1 VLDIAFSTSTHHNIC
16 RWALVRFCKVIS
28 SFPLIHVVGKT
39 IQVITRITEGK
50 RTAEE
55 KAKGYARP
63 TLIIVGLTILP
74 QWKEECHK
82 FSPGLRVVV
91 HHGTSRTRSVLALLR
106 NMRIS

>member
-1 VLDIAFSTSTHHNIC
+1 MGLGEEIFHAIVYTPFTY
-16 RWALVRFCKVIS
+16 F
-28 SFPLIHVVGKT
+28 VGKT

-55 KAKGYARP
+55 KAKGYSRP

-74 QWKEECHK
+74 QWSEECHK
-82 FSPGLRVVV
+82 FSPGLKVVV
-91 HHGTSRTRSVLALLR
+91 HHGAGRTRSRSASRR

>member
-1 VLDIAFSTSTHHNIC
+1 M
-16 RWALVRFCKVIS
+16 
-28 SFPLIHVVGKT
+28 LIYTPSHSYFVGKT

-74 QWKEECHK
+74 QWSEECHK

-91 HHGTSRTRSVLALLR
+91 HHGTGRTRSRSALR
-106 NMRIS
+106 CNMCIS

>member
-1 VLDIAFSTSTHHNIC
+1 MFYIIIYTSLIC
-16 RWALVRFCKVIS
+16 F
-28 SFPLIHVVGKT
+28 VGKT

-55 KAKGYARP
+55 KAKGYSRP

-82 FSPGLRVVV
+82 FSPGLRVVT
-91 HHGTSRTRSVLALLR
+91 HHGTSRTRSESTLQR
-106 NMRIS
+106 KPRTS

>member
-1 VLDIAFSTSTHHNIC
+1 MCF
-16 RWALVRFCKVIS
+16 
-28 SFPLIHVVGKT
+28 VGKT

-55 KAKGYARP
+55 KAKGYSRP

-74 QWKEECHK
+74 QWKDECNK

-91 HHGTSRTRSVLALLR
+91 HHGASRTRSGSACR
-106 NMRIS
+106 REMRIDICPYRSRRP

>member
-1 VLDIAFSTSTHHNIC
+1 MGLGMDLCYFI
-16 RWALVRFCKVIS
+16 IS
-28 SFPLIHVVGKT
+28 LPLIRFVGKT
-39 IQVITRITEGK
+39 VQVITRITEGK

-82 FSPGLRVVV
+82 FSPGLNVVV
-91 HHGTSRTRSVLALLR
+91 HHGTSRTRGGPALR
-106 NMRIS
+106 CDMCIT